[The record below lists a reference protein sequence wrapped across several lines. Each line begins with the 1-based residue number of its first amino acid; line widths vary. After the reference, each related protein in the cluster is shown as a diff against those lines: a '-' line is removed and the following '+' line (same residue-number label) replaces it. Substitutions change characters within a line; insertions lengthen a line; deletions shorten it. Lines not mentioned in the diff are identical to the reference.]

1 MFSHLAALL
10 ACRGRALTLSVN
22 TTGSTSL
29 SATTTG
35 YARAAGSFV
44 ADGFSRGDEI
54 AVSGF
59 ATAANNGQG
68 IIKDVTAGAITLD
81 SAYTVTLTPAGY
93 VVAARTLVT
102 EAAAAGRTISV
113 GLPALRA
120 FENVALT
127 PVAGK
132 PFVEEDYLPG
142 PANQFTTGPR
152 GWIEVTPQYVLK
164 LYAPPNTGVTALY
177 KAADALLT
185 LFTPGTALTLSTGDV
200 LRVRTDVAPYRGQLL
215 QDAAGFAVVVIT
227 VPLRAESL
235 NTI

>member
-10 ACRGRALTLSVN
+10 ACRGRALTLSTC

-44 ADGFSRGDEI
+44 ADGF
-54 AVSGF
+54 AVGMEVTGSGF
-59 ATAANNGQG
+59 SVTANNGARV
-68 IIKDVTAGAITLD
+68 VTAV
-81 SAYTVTLTPAGY
+81 SALALSCTGCA
-93 VVAARTLVT
+93 T
-102 EAAAAGRTISV
+102 EAAAVGKTIAS
-113 GLPALRA
+113 GLPTLRA
-120 FENVALT
+120 FENVTLT
-127 PVAGK
+127 PVAGQW
-132 PFVEEDYLPG
+132 FVEEDYLPG
-142 PANQFTTGPR
+142 PASQFTTGPR

-164 LYAPPNTGVTALY
+164 LYAPPGTGATALY

-185 LFTPGTALTLSTGDV
+185 LFAPRTAITLSTGDV

-227 VPLRAESL
+227 VPLRGETA